1 MTDFLGRFQ
10 RLSAV
15 LNLGLGSFALK
26 LNRLIKPNY
35 LMENWKLQSNK
46 PIITLYFNCCPDWE
60 RVKRWDV
67 LWGVDLLQMLL
78 LWSIKV
84 QGFSRLP
91 FLDSLRTPH
100 REFPDCRLFCLVVW
114 SLSFWIGRVLYFIVS
129 FFTTVRVWMI
139 ILRSSCKSCARNSV
153 RQSSLFLPLSCLWS
167 VFLEQW
173 LPIVVMFGFF
183 HRPGLVRTNAK
194 VPVFV
199 LLFKDGH
206 YIWWISNTLL
216 FIATSVLKVFS
227 GWRFDQE
234 PNPQSQSPLT
244 QTCWPIVGT

>member
-10 RLSAV
+10 RLGAV

-26 LNRLIKPNY
+26 LNRLVKPNY

-129 FFTTVRVWMI
+129 FLQLFRFDWLFWGPHVSLVH
-139 ILRSSCKSCARNSV
+139 SV

-183 HRPGLVRTNAK
+183 HRPAWLGPTPK
-194 VPVFV
+194 F
-199 LLFKDGH
+199 LFFF
-206 YIWWISNTLL
+206 YFTLL
-216 FIATSVLKVFS
+216 FISTSVLKVFS

-234 PNPQSQSPLT
+234 
-244 QTCWPIVGT
+244 I

>member
-1 MTDFLGRFQ
+1 MEEKPSERYTLWVSLQEGRKHIGSFRQLMTDFLGRFQ
-10 RLSAV
+10 RLGAV

-26 LNRLIKPNY
+26 LNRLVKPNY

-129 FFTTVRVWMI
+129 F
-139 ILRSSCKSCARNSV
+139 L
-153 RQSSLFLPLSCLWS
+153 QL
-167 VFLEQW
+167 
-173 LPIVVMFGFF
+173 FGFDWLF
-183 HRPGLVRTNAK
+183 WGPHVSLVHEI
-194 VPVFV
+194 
-199 LLFKDGH
+199 L
-206 YIWWISNTLL
+206 
-216 FIATSVLKVFS
+216 
-227 GWRFDQE
+227 
-234 PNPQSQSPLT
+234 
-244 QTCWPIVGT
+244 

>member
-26 LNRLIKPNY
+26 LNRLVKPNY

-91 FLDSLRTPH
+91 FLDSLRTPY

-183 HRPGLVRTNAK
+183 HRPAWLGLTPK
-194 VPVFV
+194 FLFLFYCSKMGIIFGEYQTLCC
-199 LLFKDGH
+199 LLLQVSWKYFQVGALIK
-206 YIWWISNTLL
+206 
-216 FIATSVLKVFS
+216 
-227 GWRFDQE
+227 RF
-234 PNPQSQSPLT
+234 NPQSQSPLT

>member
-1 MTDFLGRFQ
+1 MEEKPSERYALWVSLEEGRKHIGSFRQLMTDFLGRFQ
-10 RLSAV
+10 RLGAV

-26 LNRLIKPNY
+26 LNRLVKPNY

-78 LWSIKV
+78 MWSIKV

-129 FFTTVRVWMI
+129 F
-139 ILRSSCKSCARNSV
+139 L
-153 RQSSLFLPLSCLWS
+153 QL
-167 VFLEQW
+167 
-173 LPIVVMFGFF
+173 FGFDWLF
-183 HRPGLVRTNAK
+183 WGPHVSLVHEI
-194 VPVFV
+194 
-199 LLFKDGH
+199 L
-206 YIWWISNTLL
+206 
-216 FIATSVLKVFS
+216 
-227 GWRFDQE
+227 
-234 PNPQSQSPLT
+234 
-244 QTCWPIVGT
+244 